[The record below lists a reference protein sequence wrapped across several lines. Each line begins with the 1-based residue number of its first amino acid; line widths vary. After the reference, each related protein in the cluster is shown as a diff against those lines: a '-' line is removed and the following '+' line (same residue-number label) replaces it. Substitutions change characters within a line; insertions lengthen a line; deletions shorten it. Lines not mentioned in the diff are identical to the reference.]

1 MNQPTHNL
9 TETQAAAQ
17 TPTLSTLLSVIARLL
32 DYPTSV
38 IWEHRDALCDAVGK
52 SPYIPPDLRRTI
64 IAETQAMTA
73 DDIYDRQER
82 YDGLFD
88 RGRSVSLS
96 LFEHVHGESRERGQ
110 AMVDLLDVYRQHG
123 LEISSEQMPDY
134 IPLFL
139 EFLSTQDDNIARQW
153 LADVGHILTL
163 LTERLRKRDA
173 WEALLFEALLTV
185 AGQPLHDEAVNLQ
198 VADEADDSTLSAID
212 KAWEDREIRFDE
224 PLESGTQSTCSAID
238 QFQHINGEQPIIW
251 DTKHPSKP
259 MTNEVSQ

>member
-1 MNQPTHNL
+1 MDKQH
-9 TETQAAAQ
+9 Q
-17 TPTLSTLLSVIARLL
+17 TPTPQLSPLLSVIARLL
-32 DYPTSV
+32 DYPTNQV
-38 IWEHRDALCDAVGK
+38 WEHSQALCEAVGK
-52 SPYIPPDLRRTI
+52 SPYIPPDLRRNI
-64 IAETQAMTA
+64 IAEIQTMTA
-73 DDIYDRQER
+73 DDIYERQAR

-110 AMVDLLDVYRQHG
+110 AMVDLLEVYRQHG
-123 LEISSEQMPDY
+123 LEINSEQMPDY

-139 EFLSTQDDNIARQW
+139 EFLSTQDDDTARQW

-185 AGQPLHDEAVNLQ
+185 AGQPLHDQAVNRQ

-224 PLESGTQSTCSAID
+224 PLEDGQQSTCSAIE

-251 DTKHPSKP
+251 DKKGPGNPITH
-259 MTNEVSQ
+259 EVSQ

>member
-1 MNQPTHNL
+1 MNEH
-9 TETQAAAQ
+9 Q
-17 TPTLSTLLSVIARLL
+17 TPTPQLSTLLSVIARLL
-32 DYPTSV
+32 DYPTNE
-38 IWEHRDALCDAVGK
+38 IWAHSQALCEAVGK
-52 SPYIPPDLRRTI
+52 SPYIPPDLRRNI
-64 IAETQAMTA
+64 IGEINTMTA
-73 DDIYDRQER
+73 DDIYERQAR

-110 AMVDLLDVYRQHG
+110 AMVDLLEVYRQHG
-123 LEISSEQMPDY
+123 LEINSEQMPDY

-139 EFLSTQDDNIARQW
+139 EFLSTQDDNTARQW

-173 WEALLFEALLTV
+173 WEARLFEALLTV
-185 AGQPLHDEAVNLQ
+185 AGQPLHDQAVNLQ

-224 PLESGTQSTCSAID
+224 PLEDGSTCSAIE
-238 QFQHINGEQPIIW
+238 QFQQINGEQPIIW
-251 DTKHPSKP
+251 DKKGPGKP
-259 MTNEVSQ
+259 ITNEVSQ